1 MEAMLSVR
9 YYRPGGR
16 TREFG
21 DQPFYDQ
28 FVQRFRHEEQ
38 TALWNRGLGEEDII
52 RGLVAATGEDRSA
65 VTAWLIEPSVE
76 RTRKGET
83 TAETWLAK
91 VSIDRTVGKAVDL
104 WAATRW
110 HKEFPRY
117 YAVVGRHMETAQR
130 AMGRTGAACLVKL
143 MKLKADPSY
152 IDAGLS
158 QRFSWQQLIY
168 GVENDI
174 ALEYLAVIIPNHD
187 EGEGDDD
194 GTYS

>member
-1 MEAMLSVR
+1 MLPVR

-21 DQPFYDQ
+21 DQPFYEQ
-28 FVQRFRHEEQ
+28 FVKRFRYEEQ
-38 TALWNRGLGEEDII
+38 TALWNKGMGAEEII
-52 RGLVAATGEDRSA
+52 CGLVTATGEDESA
-65 VTAWLIEPSVE
+65 VTAWLVE
-76 RTRKGET
+76 SST
-83 TAETWLAK
+83 
-91 VSIDRTVGKAVDL
+91 DRIVGKAVDL

-117 YAVVGRHMETAQR
+117 YATVGRHMETAHT

-143 MKLKADPSY
+143 MKLKADPAY

-174 ALEYLAVIIPNHD
+174 ALEYLAVVIPNRGD
-187 EGEGDDD
+187 EEEGDDD
-194 GTYS
+194 SPYF

>member
-1 MEAMLSVR
+1 MSYVR

-21 DQPFYDQ
+21 DRPFYEQ
-28 FVQRFRHEEQ
+28 FIKRFRQEEQ
-38 TALWNRGLGEEDII
+38 TALWNKGLGEEDII
-52 RGLVAATGEDRSA
+52 RGLVAATGEDESA
-65 VTAWLIEPSVE
+65 VTAWLVEPSVD

-91 VSIDRTVGKAVDL
+91 ASIDRTVSKAVDL
-104 WAATRW
+104 WAAARW

-117 YAVVGRHMETAQR
+117 YAVVGRHMEAAPRTP
-130 AMGRTGAACLVKL
+130 MGRTGAACLVKL

-158 QRFSWQQLIY
+158 QRLSWQQLIY
-168 GVENDI
+168 GIENDI
-174 ALEYLAVIIPNHD
+174 ALEYLAAIIPNHD
-187 EGEGDDD
+187 NEEEGDDD
-194 GTYS
+194 GPYF

>member
-1 MEAMLSVR
+1 MSYVR

-21 DQPFYDQ
+21 DQPFYEQ
-28 FVQRFRHEEQ
+28 FIKRFRHEEQ

-65 VTAWLIEPSVE
+65 VTAWLVEPSASA
-76 RTRKGET
+76 T

-117 YAVVGRHMETAQR
+117 YAVVGRHMEAAQR

-158 QRFSWQQLIY
+158 QRLSWQQLIY
-168 GVENDI
+168 GIENDI
-174 ALEYLAVIIPNHD
+174 ALEYLAAIIPNHD
-187 EGEGDDD
+187 NEEEGDDD
-194 GTYS
+194 GPYF